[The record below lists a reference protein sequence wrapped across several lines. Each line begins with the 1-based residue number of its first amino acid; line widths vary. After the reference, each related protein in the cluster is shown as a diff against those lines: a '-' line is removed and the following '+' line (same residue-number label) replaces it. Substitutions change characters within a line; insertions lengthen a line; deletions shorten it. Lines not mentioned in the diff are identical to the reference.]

1 MKALSPRVSDS
12 PRLVDQHAIQ
22 RRSMDHSHQAT
33 MRSSDRTTVISKSL
47 NVAATNPAV
56 NEQYSKLIDAI
67 EEKVEADRTKVNPL
81 KL

>member
-1 MKALSPRVSDS
+1 
-12 PRLVDQHAIQ
+12 
-22 RRSMDHSHQAT
+22 MDHSHHAT

-81 KL
+81 KM

>member
-1 MKALSPRVSDS
+1 
-12 PRLVDQHAIQ
+12 
-22 RRSMDHSHQAT
+22 
-33 MRSSDRTTVISKSL
+33 MRSSDRTNVISKSL